1 MKKAITAAALTAAML
16 SQSVCLAAYDAT
28 VKNGKIVVS
37 GDELQAG
44 EVINITAFPT
54 GTNKFT
60 ADNLIGVTEV
70 TADKDGKISVEIG
83 VRTDKEQ
90 TKNADGI
97 TVYIKGEDDD
107 TPTSKEVSFSIK
119 KYNEFMAAM
128 KTEAGIKAAFANS
141 DYADTIRNLGME
153 SYFTISSDKVKE
165 DVVKLFNGCLDREN
179 VSPKNVLASY
189 EKAYA
194 VAMLNAK
201 QMTAAEMLAETDPS
215 FEGTKYSEITDE
227 SLKSWLVSQA
237 GSRTYGTV
245 AVFETA
251 YTTDN
256 MLYVINNAGGSG
268 IAGKLGLYAK
278 DLGIESNTSYKKYTS
293 LGTTEKGKASY
304 SISGTLES
312 TPAKTAAELTT
323 VISSAVGSGSGNGSG
338 GGVIQGGTK
347 GNPSIAG
354 GSASSSNSS
363 NQTNSSN
370 GQSTASKSGFTDMGS
385 VVTWADEAVT
395 YLALNG
401 IVNGVSENE
410 FAPNDAVTREQFVKM
425 AVNAAGI
432 KTEGA
437 SSDFTDVDKN
447 EWYYEYISAGVNAGL
462 INGVS
467 DTEFGLGKVVTRQ
480 DAAVILYRAAQ
491 AMGIELDGGSVKSFS
506 DKDAVA
512 DYAEEAVAAM
522 SAAGIIEGN
531 EDGEFM
537 PLNGCTR
544 AQAAV
549 IIYRMFFK

>member
-1 MKKAITAAALTAAML
+1 
-16 SQSVCLAAYDAT
+16 
-28 VKNGKIVVS
+28 
-37 GDELQAG
+37 
-44 EVINITAFPT
+44 
-54 GTNKFT
+54 
-60 ADNLIGVTEV
+60 
-70 TADKDGKISVEIG
+70 
-83 VRTDKEQ
+83 
-90 TKNADGI
+90 
-97 TVYIKGEDDD
+97 
-107 TPTSKEVSFSIK
+107 
-119 KYNEFMAAM
+119 
-128 KTEAGIKAAFANS
+128 
-141 DYADTIRNLGME
+141 
-153 SYFTISSDKVKE
+153 
-165 DVVKLFNGCLDREN
+165 
-179 VSPKNVLASY
+179 
-189 EKAYA
+189 
-194 VAMLNAK
+194 
-201 QMTAAEMLAETDPS
+201 
-215 FEGTKYSEITDE
+215 
-227 SLKSWLVSQA
+227 
-237 GSRTYGTV
+237 
-245 AVFETA
+245 
-251 YTTDN
+251 
-256 MLYVINNAGGSG
+256 
-268 IAGKLGLYAK
+268 
-278 DLGIESNTSYKKYTS
+278 
-293 LGTTEKGKASY
+293 
-304 SISGTLES
+304 
-312 TPAKTAAELTT
+312 
-323 VISSAVGSGSGNGSG
+323 
-338 GGVIQGGTK
+338 
-347 GNPSIAG
+347 
-354 GSASSSNSS
+354 
-363 NQTNSSN
+363 
-370 GQSTASKSGFTDMGS
+370 MGS

>member
-1 MKKAITAAALTAAML
+1 MKKAITAAAITAAML

-37 GDELQAG
+37 GDELTVG

-54 GTNKFT
+54 RTNKFT

-153 SYFTISSDKVKE
+153 SYLTISSDKVKE

-179 VSPKNVLASY
+179 VSPENVLASY

-194 VAMLNAK
+194 MAMLNAK

-215 FEGTKYSEITDE
+215 FEGIKYSEITDE

-245 AVFETA
+245 AAFETA

-268 IAGKLGLYAK
+268 IAGKLALYAEE
-278 DLGIESNTSYKKYTS
+278 LGINSNASYKKYAG

-304 SISGTLES
+304 SISGTLEI

-354 GSASSSNSS
+354 GSTSSSNSS

-437 SSDFTDVDKN
+437 SSDFADVDKN

-491 AMGIELDGGSVKSFS
+491 AMGIELDGGSAKSFS

-537 PLNGCTR
+537 PLAGCTR